1 MKNLRWANTD
11 QKGICYD
18 NDNVV
23 VYLDSGEE
31 YESILQGV
39 HGPIGEPVVLE
50 GVVKY
55 TVEELRVLRR
65 EAYQREADP
74 LFFKWQRGEALQQ
87 QWLDKIEAIKL
98 RYPTQGTPVDEIN
111 P

>member
-11 QKGICYD
+11 QKGVCYD
-18 NDNVV
+18 NDNIV

-31 YESILQGV
+31 YEAILKGD

-50 GVVKY
+50 GTVKY
-55 TVEELRVLRR
+55 TVEELRLLRR
-65 EAYQREADP
+65 EAYQKEADP

-87 QWLDKIEAIKL
+87 QWLDKIDAIKL
-98 RYPTQGTPVDEIN
+98 RYPSQETTVNEIN